1 MRRAR
6 WSISAALRWI
16 GWMTGRDVM
25 RTVYA
30 ILSTIP
36 VV

>member
-16 GWMTGRDVM
+16 GWMTGSEVM

-30 ILSTIP
+30 IQPTIP